1 MRFSFFRG
9 GLIATIGAGP
19 IFLLMFGLAI
29 WTHAPGDTISL
40 DLDARDQVVLLPMLA
55 ASLVL
60 GALLAVLPVWIGGL
74 VMGWAAARNVGLMH
88 PAIWAIAGGA
98 SAAAAAL
105 ALDPQAESPVT
116 FALIATATLCALIV
130 RYGTRWSDDSA

>member
-1 MRFSFFRG
+1 
-9 GLIATIGAGP
+9 
-19 IFLLMFGLAI
+19 
-29 WTHAPGDTISL
+29 
-40 DLDARDQVVLLPMLA
+40 
-55 ASLVL
+55 
-60 GALLAVLPVWIGGL
+60 
-74 VMGWAAARNVGLMH
+74 MGWAAARNVGLMH